1 MNVGAKVW
9 IQDKDDAWVQ
19 AMVATRS
26 GGGAEA
32 LKLTMT
38 LENVAPPETRELILK
53 LGESESE
60 SDKIKLR
67 NIFDREEG
75 ASPPAHRTMNRLAAE
90 SVRSGGAGFK
100 FAKMLHACTR
110 WRLLPNHTFAAC
122 VAAHGHSG
130 CAVRVYGTHR
140 PPKALS
146 PVAPRSFIHPPWSV
160 LRRSMVVAGTTTRVH
175 ARTHHT
181 PGCYCSARGAGA
193 LQGVVAP
200 LPCEVDCDCDD
211 AVRVTVVF
219 K

>member
-32 LKLTMT
+32 LKLTMA
-38 LENVAPPETRELILK
+38 LENVTPPETRELILK

-146 PVAPRSFIHPPWSV
+146 PVAPRSSIHPPTMERPPSLDGGRGDNDTRTRAHTSHSRV
-160 LRRSMVVAGTTTRVH
+160 LLQRTRRAAGGCGTT
-175 ARTHHT
+175 
-181 PGCYCSARGAGA
+181 
-193 LQGVVAP
+193 
-200 LPCEVDCDCDD
+200 
-211 AVRVTVVF
+211 AVRGRLRL
-219 K
+219 